1 MGSCKLDL
9 AVLTSLISHGRL
21 AAPQHTV
28 AASTEEGHL
37 VIEPQLGREMAD
49 KMLQSGLSRL
59 KSVLT
64 GGGGGGGGGDHQ
76 DRARCCQHGGLVRS
90 SSHNPRSDLA
100 RQIISKKLSV
110 PALSLSSS
118 HHQHSHSPVQVSRSV
133 PCQLGQPWQPQHR
146 KLTRAGLSS
155 SQSGHKYRDSIWT
168 RDQHGAKRR
177 KQDLNRNVS
186 YYNNKEWDKD
196 SLSSSESNPEDH
208 IYEEIDSDTLST
220 QDEEDT
226 EDNFLL
232 SISSE
237 RQRNLKFYGSAG
249 WDFGSVM

>member
-1 MGSCKLDL
+1 
-9 AVLTSLISHGRL
+9 
-21 AAPQHTV
+21 
-28 AASTEEGHL
+28 
-37 VIEPQLGREMAD
+37 VIQPQLGREMAD

-64 GGGGGGGGGDHQ
+64 GGGGGGGDHQ
-76 DRARCCQHGGLVRS
+76 DRARCRQHGGLVRS

-100 RQIISKKLSV
+100 RQMISKKLSV
-110 PALSLSSS
+110 PALSPS
-118 HHQHSHSPVQVSRSV
+118 HHPPSHSPVQVSRSV
-133 PCQLGQPWQPQHR
+133 PCQPCQLGQPWQPQHR
-146 KLTRAGLSS
+146 KLTRAGP
-155 SQSGHKYRDSIWT
+155 KYRDRADKISIWS
-168 RDQHGAKRR
+168 RDQHGPKRR

-186 YYNNKEWDKD
+186 YYNNKEFDKD

-208 IYEEIDSDTLST
+208 IYEEIDSDTLSRLST

-232 SISSE
+232 SISRE